1 MTADNISNYLC
12 NIGAHN
18 TDNDSVIETLKEMQ
32 SKGLITKL
40 YRPIETNNTTSK
52 TPQSTTYQ
60 SKTPPAE
67 ENHFITI
74 NDSINKS
81 IPQSLNRSLP
91 ANQIVELNTTLYV
104 LSIGNS
110 SLNARLE
117 ALETELYRKI
127 MAMKSYFMDEL
138 RSLKQE
144 APVTKERDHNQD
156 KTTPLKNRIKLLEL
170 ENRLLKCDVFNEQRF
185 IHTILEHNPKVSHN
199 TDVTAASSNT
209 YDHHVTNEPQY
220 IRENQNGETSNTEH
234 YDLRKHDY
242 KPNRE
247 NKKAMI
253 TTKKK
258 RNRNKITYQ
267 QLVVTVMKTTYKKSP
282 PIIIT
287 YRSYKYFNNDSFREA
302 LLRIECNGNNCD
314 ENFKD
319 FTSTCNII
327 LNEQARQKKKV

>member
-1 MTADNISNYLC
+1 MYYL
-12 NIGAHN
+12 
-18 TDNDSVIETLKEMQ
+18 
-32 SKGLITKL
+32 
-40 YRPIETNNTTSK
+40 
-52 TPQSTTYQ
+52 
-60 SKTPPAE
+60 
-67 ENHFITI
+67 
-74 NDSINKS
+74 
-81 IPQSLNRSLP
+81 
-91 ANQIVELNTTLYV
+91 
-104 LSIGNS
+104 IGNS

-117 ALETELYRKI
+117 ALETGLYGKI

-170 ENRLLKCDVFNEQRF
+170 ENRLLKCEVFNEHRF
-185 IHTILEHNPKVSHN
+185 IDTILEHNPKVSHN

-209 YDHHVTNEPQY
+209 YDHHVTNEP
-220 IRENQNGETSNTEH
+220 I
-234 YDLRKHDY
+234 L
-242 KPNRE
+242 PNILGKTKMVRQAILSIMTYG
-247 NKKAMI
+247 NMIINRIGKIKKAMI
-253 TTKKK
+253 TTKEK

-319 FTSTCNII
+319 FTSKCNII
-327 LNEQARQKKKV
+327 LNE